1 MTDDPN
7 LAQVEYWN
15 GPSGDRWVREQ
26 ARIDRAFTPL
36 TAALVK
42 GIAARPGEAVLDVGC
57 GCGELS
63 LLLAGAVGR
72 TGRVVG
78 VDVSEPMLSLAGR
91 RGEELRQ
98 VEPESGPV
106 AWRRADAAAAT
117 FEAPF
122 DAVVSRFGV
131 MFFSDPVAAFSNLR
145 AALAPG
151 GRLAML
157 CWQEAA
163 PNRWAALPLEAVTA
177 RYGEPD
183 PTPPHAPGPFAFAD
197 RERVVGILRAAGF
210 ADAAAEPIAV
220 PMQVGV
226 AGHGVTALDDAV
238 SYAMGIGPVSRYI
251 RDRPGIEEGA
261 AEAIRAALAPHDDG
275 ETVTLAA
282 ACWLY
287 TGSLG

>member
-36 TAALVK
+36 TAALAEA
-42 GIAARPGEAVLDVGC
+42 IAARPGESVLDVGC

-78 VDVSEPMLSLAGR
+78 VDISEPMLGLAAR
-91 RGEELRQ
+91 RSETLRQ
-98 VEPESGPV
+98 VEPEAAPV
-106 AWRRADAAAAT
+106 AWRLADAASAT

-145 AALAPG
+145 SALAPG

-157 CWQEAA
+157 CWQDAVL
-163 PNRWAALPLEAVTA
+163 NRWAALPLQAVTA

-183 PTPPHAPGPFAFAD
+183 PAPPDAPGPFAFAD

-226 AGHGVTALDDAV
+226 AGPGVAALDDAV
-238 SYAMGIGPVSRYI
+238 SYATGIGPVSRYL

-275 ETVTLAA
+275 ETVTLPA

-287 TGSLG
+287 TGRSG